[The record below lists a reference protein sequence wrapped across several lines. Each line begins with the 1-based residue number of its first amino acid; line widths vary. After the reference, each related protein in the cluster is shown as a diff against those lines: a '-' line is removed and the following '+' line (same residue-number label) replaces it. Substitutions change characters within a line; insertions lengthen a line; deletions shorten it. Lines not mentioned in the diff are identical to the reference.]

1 MYENSLGDRIRRN
14 KGRGMKKKKEKK
26 VILIMFSV
34 LLLVAL
40 IFLLKYFG
48 VFPFSSDIMSYN
60 RLNILIVGCDEIEN
74 HGRADTIVLLSVSPK
89 TKDALILS
97 IPRDTR
103 VEIPGRGMDKINHA
117 YAFGGES
124 LLTKTVSFFLDV
136 PIHFY
141 AVADF
146 NGFVYIIDELGV
158 DVPIHF
164 YAVADFNGFVYII
177 DELGGVE
184 IDVEK
189 EMHYVDKAGGVEINL
204 HPGKQILN
212 GEKALQYI
220 RFRYD
225 KLGDLGRIKRQQKLA
240 LAVIKKMINFDSMIK
255 IPQISEG
262 MKDYIETNIEARDTV
277 ALANLFRGVNQEK
290 FRIETVQGEPVYI
303 EGISY
308 LEPNVEEV
316 QQRVK
321 SLIYGKNSGM
331 KVEVLNGNAMT
342 GIAHKIAN
350 DLELQGFEIV
360 NLGNADNFNYEKTKI
375 IIYSKEVN
383 LNNEFKK
390 LFNDF
395 EIVKEYQTN
404 ANLDLVIILGKD
416 MIE

>member
-1 MYENSLGDRIRRN
+1 MYENNLGKSIRRN
-14 KGRGMKKKKEKK
+14 KKRELKKKKGKK

-34 LLLVAL
+34 LLLAAL
-40 IFLLKYFG
+40 FFLLEYFG
-48 VFPFSSDIMSYN
+48 IFPFSSDIMSYN
-60 RLNILIVGCDEIEN
+60 RVNILIVGCDEIEN
-74 HGRADTIVLLSVSPK
+74 HGRADTIVFLSISPK

-124 LLTKTVSFFLDV
+124 LISETVSSFL
-136 PIHFY
+136 
-141 AVADF
+141 
-146 NGFVYIIDELGV
+146 

-189 EMHYVDKAGGVEINL
+189 EMYYVDKAGGVEINL
-204 HPGKQILN
+204 HPGKQILD

-240 LAVIKKMINFDSMIK
+240 LAVIKKMINFDSITK

-262 MKDYIETNIEARDTV
+262 MKGYIETNIEARYTV
-277 ALANLFRGVNQEK
+277 ALTNLFRGVNQEK
-290 FRIETVQGEPVYI
+290 FRIETVQGNPVYI

-331 KVEVLNGNAMT
+331 KVEVLNGNSMM
-342 GIAHKIAN
+342 GIAHKVAQ

-360 NLGNADNFNYEKTKI
+360 NVGNADNFNYQQTKI
-375 IIYSKEVN
+375 IVYSKEAN
-383 LNNEFKK
+383 LDNQFKE
-390 LFNDF
+390 LFKDF
-395 EIVKEYQTN
+395 EIVKEYQDQT
-404 ANLDLVIILGKD
+404 NLDLVIILGKD
-416 MIE
+416 MAN

>member
-1 MYENSLGDRIRRN
+1 MYENSLGDRVRRN
-14 KGRGMKKKKEKK
+14 KGRGIKKKKEKK

-34 LLLVAL
+34 LLLVVL

-48 VFPFSSDIMSYN
+48 IFPFSSDIMSYN
-60 RLNILIVGCDEIEN
+60 RVNILIVGCDEIEN
-74 HGRADTIVLLSVSPK
+74 YGRADTIVFLSISPK
-89 TKDALILS
+89 TKDILILS
-97 IPRDTR
+97 IPRDSR
-103 VEIPGRGMDKINHA
+103 VEIPERGMDKINHA
-117 YAFGGES
+117 YAFGGVKLIS
-124 LLTKTVSFFLDV
+124 KTVSSFLD
-136 PIHFY
+136 
-141 AVADF
+141 
-146 NGFVYIIDELGV
+146 L
-158 DVPIHF
+158 PIHF

-308 LEPNVEEV
+308 LESNVEEV

-375 IIYSKEVN
+375 TIYSKEVN

-416 MIE
+416 LAD

>member
-1 MYENSLGDRIRRN
+1 MYENSLGNRIKRN
-14 KGRGMKKKKEKK
+14 KGRGTKKKKEKK
-26 VILIMFSV
+26 VILVMSFV
-34 LLLVAL
+34 LLLVVVIL
-40 IFLLKYFG
+40 LLKYFG
-48 VFPFSSDIMSYN
+48 IFPFNSDIMSYN
-60 RLNILIVGCDEIEN
+60 RVNILIVGCDEIEN
-74 HGRADTIVLLSVSPK
+74 HGRADTIVFLSISPK
-89 TKDALILS
+89 TKDVLILS

-103 VEIPGRGMDKINHA
+103 VEISGRGMDKINHA
-117 YAFGGES
+117 YAFGGERLIS
-124 LLTKTVSFFLDV
+124 KTVTSFLDL

-146 NGFVYIIDELGV
+146 NGFV
-158 DVPIHF
+158 
-164 YAVADFNGFVYII
+164 NII

-184 IDVEK
+184 IDIEK

-204 HPGKQILN
+204 YPGKQILD
-212 GEKALQYI
+212 GAKALQYI
-220 RFRYD
+220 RFRHD

-240 LAVIKKMINFDSMIK
+240 LAVIEKMMNFDSITK
-255 IPQISEG
+255 IPQISEEIKG
-262 MKDYIETNIEARDTV
+262 YIETNIKVQDAI
-277 ALANLFRGVNQEK
+277 ALANLFKGINQEK
-290 FRIETVQGEPVYI
+290 YKVETVQGEPVYI

-308 LEPNVEEV
+308 LEPDVEEV
-316 QQRVK
+316 RQRMK
-321 SLIYGKNSGM
+321 SLIYSKNSGM

-342 GIAHKIAN
+342 GIAHKIAK

-416 MIE
+416 MIN

>member
-1 MYENSLGDRIRRN
+1 MYENNLGKSIRRN
-14 KGRGMKKKKEKK
+14 KKRELKKKKGKK

-34 LLLVAL
+34 LLLAAL
-40 IFLLKYFG
+40 FFLLEYFG
-48 VFPFSSDIMSYN
+48 IFPFSSDIMSYN
-60 RLNILIVGCDEIEN
+60 RVNILIVGCDEIEN
-74 HGRADTIVLLSVSPK
+74 HGRADTIVFLSISPK

-103 VEIPGRGMDKINHA
+103 VKIPGRGMDKINHA

-124 LLTKTVSFFLDV
+124 LISETVSSFL
-136 PIHFY
+136 
-141 AVADF
+141 
-146 NGFVYIIDELGV
+146 

-189 EMHYVDKAGGVEINL
+189 EMYYVDKAGGVEINL
-204 HPGKQILN
+204 HPGKQILD

-240 LAVIKKMINFDSMIK
+240 LAVIKKMINFDSITK

-262 MKDYIETNIEARDTV
+262 MKGYIETNIEARYTV
-277 ALANLFRGVNQEK
+277 ALTNLFRGVNQEK
-290 FRIETVQGEPVYI
+290 FRIETVQGNPVYI

-331 KVEVLNGNAMT
+331 KVEVLNGNSMM
-342 GIAHKIAN
+342 GIAHKVAQ

-360 NLGNADNFNYEKTKI
+360 NVGNADNFNYQQTKI
-375 IIYSKEVN
+375 IVYSKEAN
-383 LNNEFKK
+383 LDNQFKE
-390 LFNDF
+390 LFKDF
-395 EIVKEYQTN
+395 EIVKEYQDQT
-404 ANLDLVIILGKD
+404 NLDLVIILGKD
-416 MIE
+416 MAN

>member
-124 LLTKTVSFFLDV
+124 LLTKTVSSFL
-136 PIHFY
+136 
-141 AVADF
+141 
-146 NGFVYIIDELGV
+146 

>member
-1 MYENSLGDRIRRN
+1 MYENNLGKNIRRN
-14 KGRGMKKKKEKK
+14 KKRELKKKKGKK

-34 LLLVAL
+34 LLLAAL
-40 IFLLKYFG
+40 FFLLEYFG
-48 VFPFSSDIMSYN
+48 IFPFSSDIMSYN
-60 RLNILIVGCDEIEN
+60 RVNILIVGCDEIEN
-74 HGRADTIVLLSVSPK
+74 HGRADTIVFLSISPK

-124 LLTKTVSFFLDV
+124 LISEAVSSFLDV

-141 AVADF
+141 AV
-146 NGFVYIIDELGV
+146 V
-158 DVPIHF
+158 
-164 YAVADFNGFVYII
+164 DFNGFVYII

-189 EMHYVDKAGGVEINL
+189 EMYYVDKAGGVEINL
-204 HPGKQILN
+204 HPGKQILD

-240 LAVIKKMINFDSMIK
+240 LAVIKKMINFDSITK

-262 MKDYIETNIEARDTV
+262 MKGYIETNIEARYTV

-290 FRIETVQGEPVYI
+290 FRIETVQSKPVYI

-321 SLIYGKNSGM
+321 SLIYSKNSGM
-331 KVEVLNGNAMT
+331 KVEVLNGNSMM
-342 GIAHKIAN
+342 GIAHKIAQ

-360 NLGNADNFNYEKTKI
+360 NVGNADNFNYQQTKI
-375 IIYSKEVN
+375 IVYSKEVN
-383 LNNEFKK
+383 LGNQFKE
-390 LFNDF
+390 LFKDF
-395 EIVKEYQTN
+395 EIVKEYQDQT
-404 ANLDLVIILGKD
+404 NLDLVIILGKD
-416 MIE
+416 MTN

>member
-146 NGFVYIIDELGV
+146 NGFVYIIDELG
-158 DVPIHF
+158 
-164 YAVADFNGFVYII
+164 
-177 DELGGVE
+177 GVE

-308 LEPNVEEV
+308 LESNVEEV

-375 IIYSKEVN
+375 TIYSKEVN

-416 MIE
+416 LAD

>member
-1 MYENSLGDRIRRN
+1 MYENSLGNRIRRN

-48 VFPFSSDIMSYN
+48 IFPFSSDIMSYN
-60 RLNILIVGCDEIEN
+60 RVNILIVGCDEIES
-74 HGRADTIVLLSVSPK
+74 HGRADTIVFLSISPK
-89 TKDALILS
+89 TKNVLILS

-117 YAFGGES
+117 YAFGGEKLIS
-124 LLTKTVSFFLDV
+124 KTVSSFLDL

-141 AVADF
+141 TVADF
-146 NGFVYIIDELGV
+146 NGFV
-158 DVPIHF
+158 
-164 YAVADFNGFVYII
+164 NII

-184 IDVEK
+184 IDIEK

-204 HPGKQILN
+204 YPGKQILD
-212 GEKALQYI
+212 GGKALQYI
-220 RFRYD
+220 RFRHD

-240 LAVIKKMINFDSMIK
+240 LAVIKKMMNFDSITK

-262 MKDYIETNIEARDTV
+262 MKGYIETNIKVQDAI
-277 ALANLFRGVNQEK
+277 ALASLFKGINQEK
-290 FRIETVQGEPVYI
+290 FKVETVQGKPVYI

-308 LEPNVEEV
+308 LEPDVEEV
-316 QQRVK
+316 RQRVK
-321 SLIYGKNSGM
+321 SLIYSKNSGM
-331 KVEVLNGNAMT
+331 KVEVLNGNAIS
-342 GIAHKIAN
+342 GIAHKIAK

-375 IIYSKEVN
+375 IVYSKEVN
-383 LNNEFKK
+383 LDNEFKK
-390 LFNDF
+390 LFKDF

-416 MIE
+416 MVN

>member
-48 VFPFSSDIMSYN
+48 VFPFSSNIMSYN

-74 HGRADTIVLLSVSPK
+74 HGRADTIVFLSISPK

-124 LLTKTVSFFLDV
+124 LLTKTVSSFL
-136 PIHFY
+136 
-141 AVADF
+141 
-146 NGFVYIIDELGV
+146 

-290 FRIETVQGEPVYI
+290 IRIETVQGEPVYI

-416 MIE
+416 MAE

>member
-1 MYENSLGDRIRRN
+1 MYENSLGNRIRRN

-48 VFPFSSDIMSYN
+48 IFPFSSDIMSYN
-60 RLNILIVGCDEIEN
+60 RVNILIVGCDEIEN
-74 HGRADTIVLLSVSPK
+74 HGRADTIVFLSISTK
-89 TKDALILS
+89 TKDVLILS

-103 VEIPGRGMDKINHA
+103 VEVPGRGMDKINHA
-117 YAFGGES
+117 YAFGGEKLIS
-124 LLTKTVSFFLDV
+124 KTVSSFLDL

-146 NGFVYIIDELGV
+146 NGFVNIIDEL
-158 DVPIHF
+158 D
-164 YAVADFNGFVYII
+164 
-177 DELGGVE
+177 GVE

-204 HPGKQILN
+204 YPGKQILN
-212 GEKALQYI
+212 GEKSLQYI
-220 RFRYD
+220 RFRHD

-240 LAVIKKMINFDSMIK
+240 LAVIKKMMNFDSITK

-262 MKDYIETNIEARDTV
+262 MKGYIETNIKVQDAI
-277 ALANLFRGVNQEK
+277 ALANLFKGINKEK
-290 FRIETVQGEPVYI
+290 FKVETVQSKPVYI

-308 LEPNVEEV
+308 LEPDVEEV
-316 QQRVK
+316 RQRVK
-321 SLIYGKNSGM
+321 SLIYSKNSGM

-342 GIAHKIAN
+342 GIAHKIAK

-375 IIYSKEVN
+375 IVYSKEVN
-383 LNNEFKK
+383 LDNEFKK
-390 LFNDF
+390 LFKDF

-416 MIE
+416 MVN

>member
-74 HGRADTIVLLSVSPK
+74 HGRADTIVLLSISPK

-124 LLTKTVSFFLDV
+124 LLTKTVSSFLDV

-141 AVADF
+141 AV
-146 NGFVYIIDELGV
+146 V
-158 DVPIHF
+158 
-164 YAVADFNGFVYII
+164 DFNGFVYII

-255 IPQISEG
+255 IPQISEE
-262 MKDYIETNIEARDTV
+262 MKNYIETNIEARDTV